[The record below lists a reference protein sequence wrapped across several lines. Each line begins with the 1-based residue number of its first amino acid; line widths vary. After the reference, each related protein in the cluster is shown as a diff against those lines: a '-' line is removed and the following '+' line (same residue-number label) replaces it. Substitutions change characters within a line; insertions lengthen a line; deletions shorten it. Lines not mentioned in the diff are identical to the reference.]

1 MGVNEQK
8 EGVNPSIRT
17 LKVLLKSRLF
27 QSLLLYT
34 YIRIRELGVGIWFK
48 TETGGASRAAYL
60 LMAGLQ
66 VASMR
71 KFSTEFCHAQSC

>member
-1 MGVNEQK
+1 MPPQFAWFMGVNEQK

-17 LKVLLKSRLF
+17 LKILLKSKLL

-48 TETGGASRAAYL
+48 T
-60 LMAGLQ
+60 
-66 VASMR
+66 
-71 KFSTEFCHAQSC
+71 